1 MRTSLH
7 GRQADRVEEF
17 EEQADQVP
25 EDEQLPEFLHEL
37 FVGRTGES
45 DAERAVRVDAAQGI
59 LADLREDAPELVAYV
74 AELLLDAATFVPR
87 SAGCR
92 SFRPGTA
99 A

>member
-7 GRQADRVEEF
+7 DRQADKAEEF
-17 EEQADQVP
+17 EEQVGRVS
-25 EDEQLPEFLHEL
+25 EGEQLPEFLRDL
-37 FVGRTGES
+37 FVGRAGES
-45 DAERAVRVDAAQGI
+45 DVERAVRVDAARGI

-74 AELLLDAATFVPR
+74 AELLLGAATLVTR
-87 SAGCR
+87 SADYR

>member
-7 GRQADRVEEF
+7 DRQSGEAEEF
-17 EEQADQVP
+17 EEQVGRLP

-37 FVGRTGES
+37 FVGWAGES
-45 DAERAVRVDAAQGI
+45 DTERAVRVDAAQGI

-74 AELLLDAATFVPR
+74 AELLEAATFVAR
-87 SAGCR
+87 CADCR
-92 SFRPGTA
+92 SFRPGSA

>member
-7 GRQADRVEEF
+7 DRQSGEAEEF
-17 EEQADQVP
+17 EEQVGRLS

-37 FVGRTGES
+37 FVGRAGES

-74 AELLLDAATFVPR
+74 AELLLDAATFVTR
-87 SAGCR
+87 CADCR